1 MYRSWF
7 HGNISREN
15 AENLLS
21 ARTDGLFLVRES
33 TNFPG
38 DYTLCVCYDN
48 KVEHYRVKSNGGKL
62 TIDDE
67 EFFDNLEDMIDHY
80 KNDADGL
87 CTKLVKALCN
97 EKSKE
102 NDDLCVISEQELEV
116 SAIQ

>member
-1 MYRSWF
+1 M
-7 HGNISREN
+7 
-15 AENLLS
+15 LS

-48 KVEHYRVKSNGGKL
+48 KVEHYRVKSHANQL

-67 EFFDNLEDMIDHY
+67 EFFDNLEAMIEHY

-116 SAIQ
+116 SLSK